1 MPASRPVTP
10 AEESESV
17 DPFHV
22 RLAAA
27 AAANPDRIALIEGER
42 RVSWNE
48 FHTRVRRAASRL
60 NSAGVGRG
68 DTVAMM
74 ARNCIELVE
83 MYAATLHAGACAVPL
98 STMVSADA
106 LEAML
111 RDCRPSV
118 VLAARQGYE
127 ALVDRPDAL
136 EGIAPENRLSLDFTA
151 SGWTPYETW
160 LAAGADTL
168 APATVDEEDP
178 FNLIYSSGT
187 TGTPKGILHDHRMRA
202 RQLHRMARFG
212 LDGEAVTIVSTPWYS
227 NTTLVAA
234 LPTLAGG
241 GTLVLMAKFD
251 VAEFLETCQRERVT
265 HAMLVPVQYQRIL
278 EHPDFD
284 HYDLSAFRAKLS
296 TSAPLRAEVIRD
308 ALDRWPGRLFEIYGL
323 TEGGVTTVLDASAF
337 PDKLHTVGRPAQ
349 GVDLRILDEQ
359 GHPCPRGEVGEI
371 IGRATTMMV
380 GYHNRPE
387 QTEDMIW
394 RDAHGQVFFKT
405 GDLGRLDEDGFL
417 EILDRKKD
425 IIISGGFNIYA
436 SDLEAVLLQ
445 HPNVA
450 DAAVIGI
457 PSERW
462 GETPLGL
469 VVLRGGDA
477 TPEEILEWAN
487 ARLGRNQRLAGLEP
501 RDSLPRSP
509 IGKILKRRLREPYFR
524 A

>member
-1 MPASRPVTP
+1 MAPVTP
-10 AEESESV
+10 AEETENV

-27 AAANPDRIALIEGER
+27 AAANPDRIALIEGDR

-60 NSAGVGRG
+60 NSAEVGRG

-74 ARNCIELVE
+74 ARNRSELVE

-98 STMVSADA
+98 SSMVSPDA

-111 RDCRPSV
+111 QDCKPSV
-118 VLAARQGYE
+118 VLASRQGYE
-127 ALVDRPDAL
+127 ALVNRPGAL
-136 EGIAPENRLSLDFTA
+136 EAVPPENRLSLDFA
-151 SGWTPYETW
+151 VAGWTPYDEW
-160 LAAGADTL
+160 LAAGEDTL
-168 APATVDEEDP
+168 APATVGEEDP

-278 EHPDFD
+278 EHPEFGR
-284 HYDLSAFRAKLS
+284 YDLSAFRAKLS
-296 TSAPLRAEVIRD
+296 TSAPLRAEVIRS
-308 ALDRWPGRLFEIYGL
+308 ALDRWPGKLFEIYGL
-323 TEGGVTTVLDASAF
+323 TEGGVTTVLDASSF

-349 GVDLRILDEQ
+349 GVDLRILDEE
-359 GHPCPRGEVGEI
+359 GRACPPGQVGEI
-371 IGRATTMMV
+371 VGRATTMMA
-380 GYHNRPE
+380 GYHNRPDL
-387 QTEDMIW
+387 TEDMIW
-394 RDAHGQVFFKT
+394 RDTDGRVFFRT

-436 SDLEAVLLQ
+436 SDLETVLLQ
-445 HPNVA
+445 HPEVA

-469 VVLRGGDA
+469 VVARTDDA
-477 TPEEILEWAN
+477 NTDDIREWAN
-487 ARLGRNQRLAGLEP
+487 ARLGKNQRLAAVEL

-509 IGKILKRRLREPYFR
+509 IGKILKRRLREPYWR
-524 A
+524 